1 MSMNRNRFVAA
12 AAMAAALT
20 GGLAARAQQGGV
32 AGRVGEALDNTGRA
46 IKNGVQGAYAKT
58 QMRINTM
65 EVLDRVYSRLHWERT
80 LTTSALDLE
89 VQPGGMTTLRGAV
102 PNARA
107 KAKAVELARDT
118 VGVTRVVD
126 QLTVAAP
133 TATPPAAPV
142 IEAPGAVRVIP

>member
-1 MSMNRNRFVAA
+1 MTKNRTHLVAA
-12 AAMAAALT
+12 AALATALAS
-20 GGLAARAQQGGV
+20 GLAARAQQGGV

-46 IKNGVQGAYAKT
+46 IKNGVQGAFAKT
-58 QMRINTM
+58 QMKINTM

-89 VQPGGMTTLRGAV
+89 VQAGGATVLRGVV

-118 VGVTRVVD
+118 VGVTQVID
-126 QLTVAAP
+126 QLTVVAP
-133 TATPPAAPV
+133 TGTPPAAPV
-142 IEAPGAVRVIP
+142 VEPGATRAIP

>member
-1 MSMNRNRFVAA
+1 MKTNRNRLVAA
-12 AAMAAALT
+12 AALATALA

-46 IKNGVQGAYAKT
+46 IKNGVQGAFAKT
-58 QMRINTM
+58 QMKINTM

-89 VQPGGMTTLRGAV
+89 VQPGGATVLRGAV

-118 VGVTRVVD
+118 VGVTQVID
-126 QLTVAAP
+126 QLTVVAP
-133 TATPPAAPV
+133 AATPPPAPV
-142 IEAPGAVRVIP
+142 IQPGATPVIP